1 MIKYQKCA
9 KRCDKLKCFQ
19 KLYMFIL
26 ILIVLITGCES
37 NNDGKGSKETQ
48 IKKSFAKTLDMY
60 PTENL
65 EDFYDK
71 EGYRDGEF
79 KKGDKGTWVIR
90 SEMTTELKDENMESK
105 GMVVRLNRNTRT
117 TTGEYFVRI
126 IKEDSEGKVYSDER
140 KYPVKIENNKI
151 IPLKP
156 IDDEKVEK
164 EIEEFKFFVQYG
176 NFEELENYKDG
187 EVTYN
192 PEAPIHSAQY
202 QLKNSDHNVEQLR
215 KRYNIPTRKVP
226 KLLLKGS
233 GNLKG
238 SSVGYKNIEFTFVEN
253 KEENIY
259 FTDIINFN
267 PSEDI

>member
-1 MIKYQKCA
+1 M
-9 KRCDKLKCFQ
+9 KCFQ

-140 KYPVKIENNKI
+140 KYPVKI
-151 IPLKP
+151 
-156 IDDEKVEK
+156 
-164 EIEEFKFFVQYG
+164 
-176 NFEELENYKDG
+176 
-187 EVTYN
+187 
-192 PEAPIHSAQY
+192 
-202 QLKNSDHNVEQLR
+202 
-215 KRYNIPTRKVP
+215 
-226 KLLLKGS
+226 
-233 GNLKG
+233 
-238 SSVGYKNIEFTFVEN
+238 
-253 KEENIY
+253 
-259 FTDIINFN
+259 
-267 PSEDI
+267 